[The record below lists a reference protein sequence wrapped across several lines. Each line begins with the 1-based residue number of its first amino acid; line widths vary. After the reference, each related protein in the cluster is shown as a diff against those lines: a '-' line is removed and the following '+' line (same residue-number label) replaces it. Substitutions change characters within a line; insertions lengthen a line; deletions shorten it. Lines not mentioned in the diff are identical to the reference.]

1 MIEYLLFVNLT
12 VRKIRWFKLFQLN
25 FFLSQAVH
33 KLSNVEGM
41 QAENDFELV
50 ENFLNGDESAFNS
63 IVKKYQKKIYWHAR
77 QMVGNHLDADEVTQ
91 EVLIVVYKKLRTFNF
106 NSSLYTWIY
115 RIVSTRSLNQLRKR
129 RVKKFFSIE
138 DENSE
143 VELADKKDIIEDIAN
158 REKLDKVNKVLE
170 KLPPKQRQIFILRN
184 YEQLSYE
191 EIAKI
196 TGKSIGGSKANYFHA
211 LKKVMELT
219 NENE

>member
-1 MIEYLLFVNLT
+1 
-12 VRKIRWFKLFQLN
+12 
-25 FFLSQAVH
+25 
-33 KLSNVEGM
+33 M
-41 QAENDFELV
+41 QVDNDFELV
-50 ENFLNGDESAFNS
+50 KNFLNGDENAFNS

-91 EVLIVVYKKLRTFNF
+91 EVLIVIYKKLRTFNF

-115 RIVSTRSLNQLRKR
+115 KIVSTRSLNQLRKR
-129 RVKKFFSIE
+129 QVKKFFFID
-138 DENSE
+138 DEE
-143 VELADKKDIIEDIAN
+143 VGVELKDKRDIIEEIAN
-158 REKLDKVNKVLE
+158 REKLEQVNRVLQ

-184 YEQLSYE
+184 FEQLSYD

-196 TGKSIGGSKANYFHA
+196 TGKSVGGLKANYFHA